1 MDDGIEILLL
11 KRRQNLVQ
19 FSTHLKFIVSREH
32 VENLS
37 SQPYEKVEGKRERE
51 RYERQ
56 LDEDLGL

>member
-32 VENLS
+32 VEKLS
-37 SQPYEKVEGKRERE
+37 SKSYEKVEGKRDRGS
-51 RYERQ
+51 YERQ